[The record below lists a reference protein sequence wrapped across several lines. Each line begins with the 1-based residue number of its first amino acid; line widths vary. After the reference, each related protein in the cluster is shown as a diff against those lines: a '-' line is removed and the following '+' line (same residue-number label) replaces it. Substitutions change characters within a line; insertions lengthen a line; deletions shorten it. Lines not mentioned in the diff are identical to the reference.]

1 MAVHPENE
9 GERAVARDLQ
19 AYREA
24 TARDLPSPR
33 DTARLLRS
41 AASGPRRHTTREGF
55 YMKSLISLKAH
66 PWLAATAA
74 VVVVAVIL
82 GVVPVTYTVTT
93 GHDVTLQLAAPAPQG
108 DALRKVAAG
117 LRAALHADGVQI
129 ALTDDGAGP
138 AVRLEAAVPSR
149 FGAEVG
155 HAAAA
160 YARGLTERGIPA
172 QASVQARTERVST
185 NVYAFARS
193 RAVELRVTSSGR
205 TPAEIEADIRAQ
217 LEAAGLQ
224 NAQVQ
229 VTREGDQTQVQIQAD
244 GAAGEGEQKFDI
256 KLIGPDDQPLDASL
270 HRFDVERKPGMTDA
284 DVKAEIER
292 QMREAGVEGTV
303 IVEDGKVNVQVEKR
317 R

>member
-1 MAVHPENE
+1 MVVHPEND
-9 GERAVARDLQ
+9 GERAFERDLQ
-19 AYREA
+19 AYREV
-24 TARDLPSPR
+24 TARDLPSVR
-33 DTARLLRS
+33 DTAQLLRR
-41 AASGPRRHTTREGF
+41 AALQTAHNTTREGF
-55 YMKSLISLKAH
+55 YMKSLISVKAH

-74 VVVVAVIL
+74 AVVVAMIL
-82 GVVPVTYTVTT
+82 GVVPVNYTVTT
-93 GHDVTLQLAAPAPQG
+93 GQDVTLQLAAPAPQG
-108 DALRKVAAG
+108 EALRKVATG

-149 FGAEVG
+149 LGAEVR

-193 RAVELRVTSSGR
+193 RAVELRVTSAGR

-217 LEAAGLQ
+217 LEAAGLE
-224 NAQVQ
+224 NPQVQ
-229 VTREGDQTQVQIQAD
+229 VTKDGGQTQVQIQAD
-244 GAAGEGEQKFDI
+244 GARGECEQKFEI
-256 KLIGPDDQPLDASL
+256 KLIGRDDQPLDASL
-270 HRFDVERKPGMTDA
+270 NRFEVERRPGMTDA
-284 DVKAEIER
+284 DVKADIER

-303 IVEDGKVNVQVEKR
+303 TVVDGKVNVKVEER